1 MRVPASRA
9 DIFKDRSLSPLD
21 KRALM
26 RFLQKAQQSFLAR
39 GSSLVRGS
47 SHACIPISS
56 SYGHLLFGLL
66 KTAHKRYVAL
76 ALGQTLPLELQGSV
90 SLVIT
95 AAGQACWQI

>member
-1 MRVPASRA
+1 MSVPASRA

-26 RFLQKAQQSFLAR
+26 RFLQNAQQSFLAQ

-47 SHACIPISS
+47 SHACILVYS
-56 SYGHLLFGLL
+56 SYRHLLFGLL
-66 KTAHKRYVAL
+66 KTAHERYDAL
-76 ALGQTLPLELQGSV
+76 ALGQTLPLELQESV
-90 SLVIT
+90 SSVIT